1 MSLNSTFLVGPKLQR
16 DFSFSADIDIRQMY
30 RQILVLLEFR
40 PFQHPLGRS
49 SVNEE
54 LREY

>member
-16 DFSFSADIDIRQMY
+16 DFSFSTDIDIRQMY